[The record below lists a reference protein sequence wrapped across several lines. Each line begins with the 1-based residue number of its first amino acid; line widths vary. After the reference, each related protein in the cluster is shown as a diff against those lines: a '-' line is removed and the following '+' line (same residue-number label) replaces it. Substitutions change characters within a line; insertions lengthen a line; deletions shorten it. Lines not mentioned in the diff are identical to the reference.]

1 MCVSEFFTFVLRK
14 LGEKLQLCYTYTCVF
29 FEKLCTVVLIEFD
42 IGIRLTF
49 FERVI
54 TIAFK
59 IILER
64 LIASAV

>member
-29 FEKLCTVVLIEFD
+29 FKELCAVVLIELD
-42 IGIRLTF
+42 IGLCLAF

-54 TIAFK
+54 AIAFK

-64 LIASAV
+64 LIAK